1 MFRDGVCSLDAAAGF
16 VSDKNMQQT
25 ADCGQTHRQP
35 HWQTHWQAGRFRL
48 DLQYP
53 HIMGIVNVTP
63 DSFSDGGSHTDTHSA
78 LLHAE
83 KLIHQGAGILD
94 IGGESTRPGSVP
106 VPLEEELRRV
116 LPVVQEA
123 VRFKVAISVD
133 TYKPEVMQA
142 VLDAGADII
151 NDVHALRWRSS
162 PRGLDGEQVVTRHGQ
177 CGVCL
182 MHMHRDP
189 QTMQVQP
196 MQGSN
201 DEVVQSVASFLQAR
215 TNALVQQGVARERIV
230 WDPGI
235 GFGKTV
241 PQNLA
246 LLASQACLQQTGQA
260 VLAGWSRKST
270 LGAVLEALPPGITD
284 VMHRSEL
291 LAHERSLASV
301 AAALLA
307 VEKGARIVRVHDVA
321 ATRQA
326 LAVWR
331 AMRAQ
336 DARAA

>member
-1 MFRDGVCSLDAAAGF
+1 MNQPLSSDSAF
-16 VSDKNMQQT
+16 VQT
-25 ADCGQTHRQP
+25 C
-35 HWQTHWQAGRFRL
+35 WQAGRFRL
-48 DLQYP
+48 DLQQP
-53 HIMGIVNVTP
+53 QIMGIVNVTP
-63 DSFSDGGSHTDTHSA
+63 DSFSDGGQHADVRSA
-78 LLHAE
+78 LVHAE
-83 KLIHQGAGILD
+83 QLIRQGANILD
-94 IGGESTRPGSVP
+94 IGGESSRPGAAA
-106 VPLEEELRRV
+106 VPLEEELHRV

-123 VRFKVAISVD
+123 VRFKVPISVD

-142 VLDAGADII
+142 VLDVGADII
-151 NDVHALRWRSS
+151 NDIYALRWRSG
-162 PRGLDGEQVVTRHGQ
+162 PQGLSGEQVVAQHGQ
-177 CGVCL
+177 CGICL

-189 QTMQVQP
+189 QSMQIQP
-196 MQGSN
+196 MPGSN
-201 DEVVQSVASFLQAR
+201 EEVVQAVAVFLQTR
-215 TNALVQQGVARERIV
+215 TDVLVQQGVARDRIV

-246 LLASQACLQQTGQA
+246 LLAWQARLQQTGQA

-284 VMHRSEL
+284 VMHRSDL
-291 LAHERSLASV
+291 LPHDRSLASV

-307 VEKGARIVRVHDVA
+307 VEKGVRIVRVHDVA

-331 AMRAQ
+331 AMQAQ